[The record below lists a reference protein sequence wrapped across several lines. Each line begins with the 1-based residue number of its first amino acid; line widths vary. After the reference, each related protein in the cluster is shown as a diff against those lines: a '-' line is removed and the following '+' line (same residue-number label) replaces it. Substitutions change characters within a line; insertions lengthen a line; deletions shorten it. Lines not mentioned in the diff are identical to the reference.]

1 MKIIIQCLC
10 VIMMIWYFIPVIVAR
25 VVNAGNIFGIVLC
38 VLIYLYAG
46 NFQAVNR
53 FLMVKHHP
61 FGWLVYILALFVIIF
76 SVSAGLSISHTKTT
90 KYKHGTLVVLGCK
103 VGSRMLNSRINAAY
117 EYLDKHPDTYVVVSG
132 GRGSDEEISEA
143 EYMRGRLIDQG
154 VDSAHIV
161 MEQEADNTYENIHN
175 SEILMEKKNLS
186 DHMVILTSDF
196 HLYRAS
202 LIAKELKINYSLVSA
217 KSPWWLY
224 PTYFTREVIA
234 VVKMKL

>member
-1 MKIIIQCLC
+1 
-10 VIMMIWYFIPVIVAR
+10 MMIWYFIPVIVAR
-25 VVNAGNIFGIVLC
+25 VVNAGNVVGIILC
-38 VLIYLYAG
+38 ALIYFYAG

-53 FLMVKHHP
+53 FLMVEHHP
-61 FGWLVYILALFVIIF
+61 YGWLVYILALVMIIMGI
-76 SVSAGLSISHTKTT
+76 SAGSKIYSTTTT

-103 VGSRMLNSRINAAY
+103 VGSRMLTARIEAARDY
-117 EYLDKHPDTYVVVSG
+117 IEDHPDTYIVVSG

-143 EYMRGRLIDQG
+143 EYMRGKLVDEG

-175 SEILMEKKNLS
+175 SEVLMQKKNLS
-186 DHMVILTSDF
+186 DHMVILSSDF

-202 LIAKELKINYSLVSA
+202 LIAKNLKIKYSLVSA

-224 PTYFTREVIA
+224 PTYFTREIIA
-234 VVKMKL
+234 VIKMWL

>member
-10 VIMMIWYFIPVIVAR
+10 VVMMIWYFIPVIVAK
-25 VVNAGNIFGIVLC
+25 VVNAGNIVGILIC
-38 VLIYLYAG
+38 ILIYLYAG

-53 FLMVKHHP
+53 SLMVKHSP
-61 FGWLVYILALFVIIF
+61 YGWLVYILAIVLIIF
-76 SVSAGLSISHTKTT
+76 SVNAGMKISSTTTT

-117 EYLDKHPDTYVVVSG
+117 NYLEEYPDTYVVVTG

-161 MEQEADNTYENIHN
+161 MEQEADNTYENIRN
-175 SEILMEKKNLS
+175 SEVLMQKKNLS

-202 LIAKELKINYSLVSA
+202 LIAKQLKINYSLVSA

-234 VVKMKL
+234 VIKMKV